1 MLSVYVSYYS
11 PDRSKLYDESI
22 IRNRFLVIPYR
33 QLTKNAINYIETT
46 ICRDNA
52 LSSISI
58 VNVITLKSD
67 APKYR
72 KDFLSTAP
80 SDMIARFIVDIAKYS
95 DMKQASVA
103 SRNVCRIIKSCKN
116 RGEAVNAIIN
126 WLESEASLYES
137 TF

>member
-11 PDRSKLYDESI
+11 SDRSKLYDESI
-22 IRNRFLVIPYR
+22 IRNSFLVIPYR
-33 QLTKNAINYIETT
+33 QITKNAIKYIETT

-67 APKYR
+67 VPTYR

-80 SDMIARFIVDIAKYS
+80 ADMIARFIVDIAKYS

-103 SRNVCRIIKSCKN
+103 SRNVCRIIKSCKS
-116 RGEAVNAIIN
+116 RGEAVNAIIS
-126 WLESEASLYES
+126 WLESEASLDES